1 MSNRHCEEQLPKR
14 RGNLNQIASLT
25 FAMTYLLALHSSRE
39 GARRAGGFKNK
50 MILIYA
56 FSNPWGTNISH
67 LTLLELQ
74 KTLTPVLSKKG
85 VGGRFGGQGE
95 IVYQLIHNYPQEF
108 FRKYIQ
114 GNQYDLIIGL
124 GDSPSD
130 KIRIETQTKN
140 SYNDKSIYP
149 FSPILID
156 LNLPNLENFD
166 SNVFSISSNMGTYN
180 CNWMAYST
188 QLYLNQKS
196 PSTYHIFLHLPK
208 KANATST
215 AFQIKNLFESNRI
228 FLSLF

>member
-39 GARRAGGFKNK
+39 GDPPTGGAGGFKNK

-67 LTLLELQ
+67 RTLLELQ
-74 KTLTPVLSKKG
+74 KLMSP
-85 VGGRFGGQGE
+85 FPQGE

-166 SNVFSISSNMGTYN
+166 SNVFTISSNMGTYN